1 MQLVYYIYVRLINKK
16 GEKMKNLK
24 PKIEKVLVKTIN
36 DHFKGYYK
44 ANAYEGKIAV
54 RNIADPEWAKKYGN
68 EEWFFVPEYDH
79 EEAYCFMCDGGTGW
93 DLVNPDESGHGY
105 KFEEA
110 LDANFKAA
118 GLFCE
123 PYASWKHIVTEV

>member
-1 MQLVYYIYVRLINKK
+1 
-16 GEKMKNLK
+16 MKNLK

-36 DHFKGYYK
+36 DYFKNIYK
-44 ANAYEGKIAV
+44 AAAYEGKIVV
-54 RNIADPEWAKKYGN
+54 RDLVNKELAKKYGN

-79 EEAYCFMCDGGTGW
+79 EEAYCFMCDGGEGW
-93 DLVNPDESGHGY
+93 DLVNPCESGLGY
-105 KFEEA
+105 GFEET

-123 PYASWKHIVTEV
+123 PYASWKHIVTEVK

>member
-1 MQLVYYIYVRLINKK
+1 
-16 GEKMKNLK
+16 MKNLK

-36 DHFKGYYK
+36 DHFKGCYK
-44 ANAYEGKIAV
+44 AAAYEGKIVV
-54 RNIADPEWAKKYGN
+54 RDLVNKELAKKYGN

-79 EEAYCFMCDGGTGW
+79 EEAYCFMCDDGYGW
-93 DLVNPDESGHGY
+93 YLVNPCEADYPDY

-123 PYASWKHIVTEV
+123 PYASWKHIVTEVA

>member
-1 MQLVYYIYVRLINKK
+1 
-16 GEKMKNLK
+16 MKNLK

-36 DHFKGYYK
+36 DHFKGNYK
-44 ANAYEGKIAV
+44 AYVKNNKVMVEYTNPVLAEDGP
-54 RNIADPEWAKKYGN
+54 D
-68 EEWFFVPEYDH
+68 EWFFVPEYDH

-93 DLVNPDESGHGY
+93 DLVNPDESGYAY

-123 PYASWKHIVTEV
+123 PYASWKHIVTEVK

>member
-1 MQLVYYIYVRLINKK
+1 
-16 GEKMKNLK
+16 MKNLK

-36 DHFKGYYK
+36 DHFKGIYK
-44 ANAYEGKIAV
+44 AEVYQSKIV
-54 RNIADPEWAKKYGN
+54 VKDIADPEWTKKYGK

-79 EEAYCFMCDGGTGW
+79 EEAYCFKCDGGIGW
-93 DLVNPDESGHGY
+93 DLVNPCEADYPDY
-105 KFEEA
+105 KFEEK

-123 PYASWKHIVTEV
+123 PYASWMHIVTEVA